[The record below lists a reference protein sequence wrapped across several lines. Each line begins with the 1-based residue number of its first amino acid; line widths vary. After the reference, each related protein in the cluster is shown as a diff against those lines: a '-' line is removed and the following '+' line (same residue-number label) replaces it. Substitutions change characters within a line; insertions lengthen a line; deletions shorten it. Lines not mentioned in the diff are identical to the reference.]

1 MSGAGKNLRLN
12 GLTVV
17 MMLVLLCL
25 TVFGVLSLT
34 SASAASGLAQK
45 NAEHTAS
52 YAECDAEAQRRL
64 FAAANAALEGSQSAD
79 LSQNELGET
88 IIAFTTERHDGLAIS
103 VKAALNNGALEISSY
118 KLITENTL
126 EYDGAGVDLLG

>member
-45 NAEHTAS
+45 NAEHTAA
-52 YAECDAEAQRRL
+52 YAECDAEAQARL
-64 FAAANAALEGSQSAD
+64 FAAANAALGAEQNSD
-79 LSQNELGET
+79 LAQNELGET
-88 IIAFTTERHDGLAIS
+88 RIVFVTERHGGLAIS
-103 VKAALNNGALEISSY
+103 VEATLNNGALEIISY

-126 EYDGAGVDLLG
+126 EYEGAGVELLG

>member
-1 MSGAGKNLRLN
+1 
-12 GLTVV
+12 

-52 YAECDAEAQRRL
+52 YAECDAEAQARL
-64 FAAANAALEGSQSAD
+64 FAAANAALAGEASAD
-79 LSQNELGET
+79 ITQNEPGET
-88 IIAFTTERHDGLAIS
+88 KIVFTTERHGGLAVS
-103 VKAALNNGALEISSY
+103 VEAALNNGEPEIISY

-126 EYDGAGVDLLG
+126 DYDGAGVDLLG